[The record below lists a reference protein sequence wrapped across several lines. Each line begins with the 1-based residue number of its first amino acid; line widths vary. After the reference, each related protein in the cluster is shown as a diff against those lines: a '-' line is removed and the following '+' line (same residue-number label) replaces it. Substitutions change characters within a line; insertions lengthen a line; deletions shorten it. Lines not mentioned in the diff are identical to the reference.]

1 LQKTESLVRQ
11 NRAAALA
18 IANALITERTLD
30 GAMIDS
36 IIASAPERAR
46 RVDWTKVMESAANF
60 AAGLES

>member
-18 IANALITERTLD
+18 IAEALMIHRTLD
-30 GAMIDS
+30 AATIGT
-36 IIASAPERAR
+36 IIATAPERAR